1 MAIEINIK
9 TNVEGGGSVDKLNE
23 SINETSNSAKSLRQ
37 QFIDAR
43 KELMAMSESDPG
55 FAQKAI
61 EAGRLKDQIGDMN
74 AVIKATAGSTTE
86 NLGNAFGGVAS
97 IGIGAFQGI
106 ASAQALFGSESED
119 LQKVLVRL
127 QAAAGMA
134 DAIRSFGQFGDTI
147 TQVKASLSAVTAA
160 IFTKRTATVAD
171 TTATVAQTAATEGA
185 AVAQAGLNATM
196 LANPIFLVIAAIGAL
211 VGAYM
216 MFSSQ
221 SEKAAEAEKKRQK
234 AIDDR
239 RKAQEKAS
247 KEESKQ
253 LASMQSAYALQIGML
268 SKTNANSK
276 ERIKLIN
283 DINKEYGTSLKN
295 IKDEA
300 KFQDQ
305 LSVSLEKYLSL
316 KRVEFQVKKNEAYFE
331 SLMAKESD
339 ARKQLAKDDIK
350 ITKDQIEQLGKLSD
364 VKTKGALVSDRQ
376 VYINKI
382 LGNQST
388 TEYDSRQ
395 KSIEQLLSILDEQER
410 VTEAT
415 FKLQNSK
422 SKLITTTNNV
432 TNATNTEKEAYKTL
446 ADEAD
451 KAEEDLSRSRTK
463 RTGSRLDELNFE
475 RTVTLDNIKTE
486 YEEQKKII
494 EKTITDTTKKT
505 AALKELELNYN
516 RWLKAY
522 TLQTGDE
529 LDTIYN
535 DIFENRR
542 KYYDEL
548 MLAEK
553 TLQTEI
559 TFGNNNT
566 ADTLEALRQRELKM
580 KIDSYDDELKY
591 GNLSL
596 EEFKR
601 VIRLKEEATNEYLL
615 KEKGAKENA
624 AITERDFQM
633 AEVVKSYDNMGKYII
648 TKDEETG
655 KFKVEMNQKTMDEMA
670 KTDENYLDAS
680 KFETEKVEGILNQTA
695 INLNDE
701 ANVKK
706 QESNTEFNQTKKEN
720 AIQTEEEILQA
731 ELSRIERSRQAREMY
746 IESATAVSDAFFT
759 WGDRKREDEASDE
772 LSKYEEGTKEYDAAK
787 KRQTQIAEDA
797 AKKQFDINKAFQLG
811 AAINDGIASVQKT
824 LAVSPLTIMGLP
836 NPGGIAAFVA
846 TTAMAAANVARIAAS
861 RYKSTSSSMPSAG
874 GAGGGGSST
883 PQLNLFGNPND
894 QNTVNATTNQ
904 PMMNQNQITVKAVVS
919 ETDITDTQK
928 RIAKYRD
935 SAEL

>member
-61 EAGRLKDQIGDMN
+61 EAGKLKDQIGDMN

-86 NLGNAFGGVAS
+86 NLGNAFAGVAS
-97 IGIGAFQGI
+97 MGIGAFQGI

-119 LQKVLVRL
+119 LQKVLVKL

-147 TQVKASLSAVTAA
+147 TQVKASLAAVTTA

-216 MFSSQ
+216 MFSAS
-221 SEKAAEAEKKRQK
+221 SEDAEKAEKKRQK

-239 RKAQEKAS
+239 RKAQEKAAH
-247 KEESKQ
+247 EEAQ
-253 LASMQSAYALQIGML
+253 QIAELQVGFVMQMNYLA
-268 SKTNANSK
+268 KTNAKSK
-276 ERIKLIN
+276 ERLKLIN
-283 DINKEYGTSLKN
+283 DINKEYGTTLQNMS
-295 IKDEA
+295 DENA
-300 KFQDQ
+300 MQKQI
-305 LSVSLEKYLSL
+305 SVSLDNYLKQ
-316 KRVEFQVKKNEAYFE
+316 KRIEFQIKKNEGYLTKLLTDAYE
-331 SLMAKESD
+331 D
-339 ARKQLAKDDIK
+339 
-350 ITKDQIEQLGKLSD
+350 
-364 VKTKGALVSDRQ
+364 
-376 VYINKI
+376 
-382 LGNQST
+382 
-388 TEYDSRQ
+388 
-395 KSIEQLLSILDEQER
+395 EQLLRDVGIKLTTKE
-410 VTEAT
+410 TEA
-415 FKLQNSK
+415 LQNNSISINELLNEK
-422 SKLITTTNNV
+422 GANNDVTRKMIVNYRDTLMEQDKVIGSTYKLVSQLGSLQNELG
-432 TNATNTEKEAYKTL
+432 NTGEELDKNKTKTKEVGQSYNDL
-446 ADEAD
+446 AEQAN
-451 KAEEDLSRSRTK
+451 KAEDDLARSRTK
-463 RTGSRLDELNFE
+463 RTGSRVDELNIE
-475 RTVTLDNIKTE
+475 RNLTLTNIQKE
-486 YEEQKKII
+486 YEEQKKSI
-494 EKTITDTTKKT
+494 EKTVTDATIKA
-505 AALKELELNYN
+505 AALKRLEENYN
-516 RWLKAY
+516 RWVRAY
-522 TLQTGDE
+522 TLQTQD
-529 LDTIYN
+529 
-535 DIFENRR
+535 DIDASINETFEKRR

-596 EEFKR
+596 EEFKK

-615 KEKGAKENA
+615 KEKTAKENA

-633 AEVVKSYDNMGKYII
+633 SEVVKSYDNMGKYII

-670 KTDENYLDAS
+670 KTDENYLDSS
-680 KFETEKVEGILNQTA
+680 KFETEKVEAILNQTA

-720 AIQTEEEILQA
+720 AIKTEEEILQA

-772 LSKYEEGTKEYDAAK
+772 LSKYEEGTKEYDEAK
-787 KRQTQIAEDA
+787 KRQTQIAEAA

-811 AAINDGIASVQKT
+811 AAVNDGIASIQKT

>member
-86 NLGNAFGGVAS
+86 NLGGALGGVAS

-106 ASAQALFGSESED
+106 ASAAALFGAESED
-119 LQKVLVRL
+119 TQKILVRL

-134 DAIRSFGQFGDTI
+134 DAIRSFGQFGDII
-147 TQVKASLSAVTAA
+147 TQVKAQLAAVGILTVKNTAA
-160 IFTKRTATVAD
+160 KQADVVVTGEQVVATEG
-171 TTATVAQTAATEGA
+171 ATVAQY
-185 AVAQAGLNATM
+185 GLNTAM

-216 MFSSQ
+216 IFSAQ
-221 SEKAAEAEKKRQK
+221 SEKAEEAEKKRQK

-239 RKAQEKAS
+239 RKAQEKAAH
-247 KEESKQ
+247 EESKQ
-253 LASMQSAYALQIGML
+253 LASMQSGFKMQIGLL
-268 SKTNANSK
+268 SKTNAGSK
-276 ERIKLIN
+276 ERLELIN
-283 DINKEYGTSLKN
+283 SINKEYGTTLKN
-295 IKDEA
+295 LADES
-300 KFQDQ
+300 KFQSQ
-305 LSVSLEKYLSL
+305 LTTTLEGYLKQ
-316 KRVEFQVKKNEAYFE
+316 KRIEFQVKKNEAYFE
-331 SLMAKESD
+331 SLMAKEND
-339 ARKQLAKDDIK
+339 ARKAIRKEGIK
-350 ITKDQIEQLGKLSD
+350 ITEEEINSITKLSTEKERAAKMEAILLAKNPD
-364 VKTKGALVSDRQ
+364 RNLSTMAPEVKALVDLR
-376 VYINKI
+376 V
-382 LGNQST
+382 
-388 TEYDSRQ
+388 
-395 KSIEQLLSILDEQER
+395 EQER
-410 VTEAT
+410 VVEST
-415 FKLQNSK
+415 FKLENAKNKLSVTSNSVVN
-422 SKLITTTNNV
+422 S
-432 TNATNTEKEAYKTL
+432 TNTEKEAYKTL
-446 ADEAD
+446 AEEAD

-463 RTGSRLDELNFE
+463 RTGSRLDELKFE

-494 EKTITDTTKKT
+494 EKTITDTTKKS
-505 AALKELELNYN
+505 AALKELELNYG